1 VVARRG
7 INGTIPRGSVSSRFS
22 TIDSVGAPT
31 FSRPARKFQGY
42 TSHDTWATRLRSDV
56 EFFSHSEG
64 MRMKVRFS
72 RSLPG
77 LSVAFVVM
85 LMSTNGAFAQ
95 SSDPM
100 RSAAVSGMV
109 LLLLLVI
116 ALPVY
121 IYMSLAL
128 QTIATKTNT
137 ENAWLAWIPI
147 ANLFLMLMIAKKPL
161 WWFILF
167 LIPLVNLIMAIIV
180 WMGVAEAR
188 GKPNWLGILMI
199 VPLANL
205 IIPGYL
211 AWAD

>member
-1 VVARRG
+1 
-7 INGTIPRGSVSSRFS
+7 
-22 TIDSVGAPT
+22 
-31 FSRPARKFQGY
+31 
-42 TSHDTWATRLRSDV
+42 
-56 EFFSHSEG
+56 
-64 MRMKVRFS
+64 MKVRFS

-85 LMSTNGAFAQ
+85 LMSTHGAFAQ

-128 QTIATKTNT
+128 QTTATKTNT